1 MPLGPGPQGP
11 GGRGT
16 GWYFFFAILT
26 CNLRCL
32 RAAGERFAQFTL
44 ACCAIGLRE
53 ALVTLRQV
61 AEAKTTSEGVELFVE
76 LLPWQIADNAGCQRP
91 AMITRLRNT
100 QTKKIGHYI
109 HFAGN
114 VLLWGKS
121 SIRIEIHF

>member
-1 MPLGPGPQGP
+1 MRDMPCMH
-11 GGRGT
+11 GT
-16 GWYFFFAILT
+16 PIRHGMCAMHARHAMHAMLQKLIHWEWVIL
-26 CNLRCL
+26 LIL
-32 RAAGERFAQFTL
+32 S
-44 ACCAIGLRE
+44 
-53 ALVTLRQV
+53 LVLSLWESSSQH
-61 AEAKTTSEGVELFVE
+61 
-76 LLPWQIADNAGCQRP
+76 P